1 MRRLVVALVVV
12 GVVLVGCGSEGEQRA
27 TGTATSERV
36 ERQVTVSEQ
45 QEQAS
50 DVREAAQEEEEE
62 SVALQA
68 AQEEAVSEEQ
78 SEEEQVAAAVEADE
92 EEGEEEDEEEQ
103 VVELPAEIIGVHK
116 GVRSERHV
124 LGEPDAPVEIRYYG
138 DFT

>member
-27 TGTATSERV
+27 TGTTERV
-36 ERQVTVSEQ
+36 ERQETVSEQ

-50 DVREAAQEEEEE
+50 DVREVAQEEEEE

-78 SEEEQVAAAVEADE
+78 SEEEQAAAAVEADE
-92 EEGEEEDEEEQ
+92 EEGEEEAEEEQ
-103 VVELPAEIIGVHK
+103 VVELPAEIVGVHK